1 MNVGHFELYI
11 TSKVLPENINLSEYE
26 FSLDDYKIYVIPRK
40 TCFDL
45 YFTPFGCPFITE
57 AVTRFCK
64 DKNITLAMTYDAPR
78 RAGKIV
84 LHSPI
89 LTYQCFKFLT
99 LYVAHKLYKKNY
111 VNEELF

>member
-1 MNVGHFELYI
+1 MNVGHFELFV

-45 YFTPFGCPFITE
+45 YYTPFGCPFITK
-57 AVTRFCK
+57 AVTNFCK
-64 DKNITLAMTYDAPR
+64 ENKVDLSMIYDAPR

-89 LTYQCFKFLT
+89 LTYQFFKYLT
-99 LYVAHKLYKKNY
+99 LYVAHKLYQKNY
-111 VNEELF
+111 INEELF